1 MKSSGEIQ
9 SSQGDEQTVV
19 ATSTGIV
26 TFANRSITEGTA
38 VRAGQTLVTISAKN
52 LQEGDPVAKA
62 KVAFEVAEKEYQRAE
77 RLVADKIISAKEFEQ
92 ATLNYET
99 AKNAYLAQ
107 ATHVTASGVSVPA
120 AMSGFIKQLLVS
132 QGEYVT
138 VGQPIATIAQNRK
151 IQLKAYVPER
161 EYKNLRT
168 VNDANFK
175 PAYDNEALYKLSA
188 LNGRLVSYGRSA
200 TENGGFIPV
209 VFEFDNVGDLI
220 PGSFVEVYL
229 LSNNST
235 EALTVPLTAITEEQ
249 GLYFVYIQVEDEAF
263 LKRQVTL
270 GANDG
275 ERVEILQG
283 VAEGEQVVTHGAYN
297 IKLASTSTAI
307 PHGHTH

>member
-1 MKSSGEIQ
+1 
-9 SSQGDEQTVV
+9 
-19 ATSTGIV
+19 
-26 TFANRSITEGTA
+26 
-38 VRAGQTLVTISAKN
+38 
-52 LQEGDPVAKA
+52 
-62 KVAFEVAEKEYQRAE
+62 
-77 RLVADKIISAKEFEQ
+77 
-92 ATLNYET
+92 
-99 AKNAYLAQ
+99 
-107 ATHVTASGVSVPA
+107 
-120 AMSGFIKQLLVS
+120 
-132 QGEYVT
+132 
-138 VGQPIATIAQNRK
+138 
-151 IQLKAYVPER
+151 
-161 EYKNLRT
+161 